1 MKRVTLWT
9 ICLGVGIA
17 TLGAGPALAQ
27 PRDNAREA
35 FRNEREI
42 RTDKAQLAGNIADVR
57 WLEREL
63 ARLDRAHAE
72 RRTRDEE
79 KIRKS
84 IRVFL
89 RKETAE
95 AHRDLAQDKQEVA
108 KSAQELGSE
117 RREVVRDARELEREK
132 AEGKPGEVRDARRDL
147 RQDVRDLRD
156 DRRDLRDDV
165 HDAGASAS
173 RLERQ
178 RAILVEL
185 RRIQNDVRRRIL
197 PAMNRERALYEEFLR
212 IAKEDARATGREL
225 MEDRGERREDR
236 RERRDDRRE
245 RSEGR

>member
-1 MKRVTLWT
+1 MKRVTLWMVS
-9 ICLGVGIA
+9 LGIGIA

-27 PRDNAREA
+27 PRENAREA
-35 FRNEREI
+35 VGNEREI
-42 RTDKAQLAGNIADVR
+42 RTDRAQLAGDVADVR

-72 RRTRDEE
+72 RRLRDEE
-79 KIRKS
+79 KIRKN

-95 AHRDLAQDKQEVA
+95 ARRDLAQDKREVVQ
-108 KSAQELGSE
+108 SARELKSE
-117 RREVVRDARELEREK
+117 RREVVGDARELERER
-132 AEGKPGEVRDARRDL
+132 AAKPGEVRDDRRDL
-147 RQDVRDLRD
+147 RRDVRDLRD

-165 HDAGASAS
+165 RDAGDSRN

-185 RRIQNDVRRRIL
+185 RRIQPDVRRRIL
-197 PAMNRERALYEEFLR
+197 PAMSRERALFQEFLK

-236 RERRDDRRE
+236 RERRDDRQE
-245 RSEGR
+245 RREGR

>member
-9 ICLGVGIA
+9 IGLGIGIA
-17 TLGAGPALAQ
+17 ALGAGPALAQ
-27 PRDNAREA
+27 PRENAREA
-35 FRNEREI
+35 VRNEREI
-42 RTDKAQLAGNIADVR
+42 RTDKAQLAGDVADVR

-63 ARLDRAHAE
+63 ARLDRAHAA
-72 RRTRDEE
+72 RRIRDEE
-79 KIRKS
+79 KIRKN

-95 AHRDLAQDKQEVA
+95 ARRDLAQDKREVVQ
-108 KSAQELGSE
+108 SAQELKSE
-117 RREVVRDARELEREK
+117 RREVVRDARELERERAEAK
-132 AEGKPGEVRDARRDL
+132 AREVRDDRRDL

-165 HDAGASAS
+165 RDAGASRN

-185 RRIQNDVRRRIL
+185 RRLQPDIRRRIL
-197 PAMNRERALYEEFLR
+197 PAMNRERALFNEFLK

-236 RERRDDRRE
+236 RERRDDRQE
-245 RSEGR
+245 RREGR